1 MAVFEKKESPL
12 KIETRKNIII
22 ENNWTNNEN
31 LLKGETIIED
41 FHMENEQMKSIY
53 RNDEE

>member
-1 MAVFEKKESPL
+1 MAVPEKLLFEKKESPM

-22 ENNWTNNEN
+22 ENNWTNNES

-41 FHMENEQMKSIY
+41 FQIENE
-53 RNDEE
+53 